1 MSEFVERTR
10 AWLLSLQMKGQ
21 GSVRSQG
28 LLERIRRNAGLASI
42 AEARSAL
49 RALKDV
55 GEIKATLTDAGPIGY
70 VYLHIPLPADVA
82 GPRELTWRTA
92 VDARIEP
99 GANREAFHAL
109 YPGLADW
116 PEDCFAALVE
126 TVEAWRRDART
137 DHAYTIS
144 ARTGLASSKLIDAL
158 PMRPL
163 QALGIDPAALPRP
176 PPIMMVAGPAA
187 PRAVVLVEN
196 PTAFEV
202 AVEATADLPV
212 AWICSYGYAATRAV
226 FRERLASAVLSSE
239 GVRSVVRS
247 GNPPRFQELLRN
259 PELLYWGDLDRS
271 GLHIFH
277 MVRRNLPHARLSAL
291 MAPMADL
298 LRRGGG
304 HPYCKLTEKADQPHW
319 TPDDPDLATLA
330 TLCAERAVDQEW
342 VSAPKI
348 RAGCMKGW
356 EIRADFERL
365 EWRVIP
371 KGRKI

>member
-1 MSEFVERTR
+1 MSGPGERVR
-10 AWLLSLQMKGQ
+10 AWLLSLQIKGQ

-28 LLERIRRNAGLASI
+28 LLERIRKNAGLASI

-49 RALKDV
+49 RALKDK
-55 GEIKATLTDAGPIGY
+55 GQIEATLTDAGPIGK
-70 VYLHIPLPADVA
+70 VYLRIPMPADVA
-82 GPRELTWRTA
+82 GPRELAWRAA
-92 VDARIEP
+92 VDARID
-99 GANREAFHAL
+99 ADADREAYYAL
-109 YPGLADW
+109 YIGLADW
-116 PEDCFAALVE
+116 PEDFFAALVE

-158 PMRPL
+158 PARPL
-163 QALGIDPAALPRP
+163 QALGVDPATLPRL
-176 PPIMMVAGPAA
+176 PPIMMVAGPPA
-187 PRAVVLVEN
+187 PHAVVLVEN

-226 FRERLASAVLSSE
+226 FRERLASAVLASE
-239 GVRSVVRS
+239 GVRSVIRS
-247 GNPPRFQELLRN
+247 GAPPSFQELLRN
-259 PELLYWGDLDRS
+259 PDLFYWGDLDRS

-277 MVRRNLPHARLSAL
+277 MVRGNLPHARLSAL
-291 MAPMADL
+291 MEPMADL

-319 TPDDPDLATLA
+319 TPEDPHLATLA

-342 VSAPKI
+342 VPASEI
-348 RAGCMKGW
+348 RAGCMRGW
-356 EIRADFERL
+356 EPGSSAEASTL
-365 EWRVIP
+365 LWEP
-371 KGRKI
+371 QSG

>member
-1 MSEFVERTR
+1 MSGSVERSR

-21 GSVRSQG
+21 RSVQSQG
-28 LLERIRRNAGLASI
+28 LLERIRKNAELASI

-49 RALKDV
+49 RALKDL
-55 GEIKATLTDAGPIGY
+55 GEVEATLTDAGPIGK
-70 VYLHIPLPADVA
+70 VYLRIPVPVDMA
-82 GPRELTWRTA
+82 GPRELAWRAA
-92 VDARIEP
+92 VDARIESD
-99 GANREAFHAL
+99 AEREAYHAL
-109 YPGLADW
+109 YAGLADW
-116 PEDCFAALVE
+116 PEDCFAVLVE
-126 TVEAWRRDART
+126 TVEAWRRDSRT

-158 PMRPL
+158 PARPL
-163 QALGIDPAALPRP
+163 QALGIDPAALPRL

-226 FRERLASAVLSSE
+226 FRERLASAVLASE
-239 GVRSVVRS
+239 GVRSVIRS
-247 GNPPRFQELLRN
+247 GTPPSFQELLRS
-259 PELLYWGDLDRS
+259 PRLFYWGDLDRS

-291 MAPMADL
+291 MEPMADL

-319 TPDDPDLATLA
+319 TFEDPHLSALATLA
-330 TLCAERAVDQEW
+330 AERAVDQEW
-342 VSAPKI
+342 VPAPEI
-348 RAGCMKGW
+348 RTGCMSGW
-356 EIRADFERL
+356 EASAHAAL
-365 EWRVIP
+365 
-371 KGRKI
+371 